1 MKPKPTT
8 LPLLIL
14 LLIALGLSLSTWR
27 LPASAQGTPYQTPTP
42 NANGDIIFKVRPG
55 DGCISIS
62 LLTNVPIE
70 TIKSLNGLDDAACSS
85 LLEGQD
91 IVIGRVEPVVLTQTA
106 MPTATIPPEMI
117 TPSPTPSPGTATICV
132 VLFHDK
138 DGNGMRTEGEDYLY
152 GGEVSVSNPDGSV
165 SLTGTTVAGNPD
177 EVQPR
182 CFPDLP
188 QGSYN
193 VSVAIPDGFNATTIT
208 NYALEVKAGEDATI
222 DFGAQ
227 ESAPSAGVITPDS
240 ARRSPVLGIIGGL
253 VLLAGLGLAFYMW
266 RTRKI

>member
-1 MKPKPTT
+1 MNTKSKT
-8 LPLLIL
+8 LPLFLL
-14 LLIALGLSLSTWR
+14 LLIVLGLSLSTWR

-70 TIKSLNGLDDAACSS
+70 TIKSLNGLDDACV
-85 LLEGQD
+85 LYEGQD
-91 IVIGRVEPVVLTQTA
+91 IILGRVEPVVLTQTA
-106 MPTATIPPEMI
+106 MPTATIPPELI

-138 DGNGMRTEGEDYLY
+138 DGNGMRTLGEDYLY
-152 GGEVSVSNPDGSV
+152 GGEVSVNNRDGSV

-177 EVQPR
+177 EVEPR

-188 QGSYN
+188 QDSYN
-193 VSVAIPDGFNATTIT
+193 VSVAIPDDFNATTIT

-227 ESAPSAGVITPDS
+227 ESAPSAGVTTPDS
-240 ARRSPVLGIIGGL
+240 ARRSPVLGIVGG
-253 VLLAGLGLAFYMW
+253 VILLAGLGLAFYMW
-266 RTRKI
+266 RIRKI

>member
-1 MKPKPTT
+1 
-8 LPLLIL
+8 L
-14 LLIALGLSLSTWR
+14 
-27 LPASAQGTPYQTPTP
+27 
-42 NANGDIIFKVRPG
+42 
-55 DGCISIS
+55 
-62 LLTNVPIE
+62 
-70 TIKSLNGLDDAACSS
+70 
-85 LLEGQD
+85 
-91 IVIGRVEPVVLTQTA
+91 
-106 MPTATIPPEMI
+106 I

-182 CFPDLP
+182 CFPELP
-188 QGSYN
+188 QDSYN

-227 ESAPSAGVITPDS
+227 ESAPSAGVIAPDS

>member
-1 MKPKPTT
+1 MNTKSKT
-8 LPLLIL
+8 LPLLL
-14 LLIALGLSLSTWR
+14 LFLVALGLSLSTWR

-70 TIKSLNGLDDAACSS
+70 TIKSLNGLDDACT

-91 IVIGRVEPVVLTQTA
+91 LVIGRVEPVVLTQTA
-106 MPTATIPPEMI
+106 MPTATIPPELV
-117 TPSPTPSPGTATICV
+117 TPSPTPSPGSATICV

-152 GGEVSVSNPDGSV
+152 GGEVSVNNPDGSV

-208 NYALEVKAGEDATI
+208 NYALEVNAGEDATI

>member
-1 MKPKPTT
+1 MKTKSKT
-8 LPLLIL
+8 LPLFL
-14 LLIALGLSLSTWR
+14 LLLTVLVLSLSTLR

-70 TIKSLNGLDDAACSS
+70 TIKSLNGLDDACT
-85 LLEGQD
+85 LYEDQE
-91 IVIGRVEPVVLTQTA
+91 IVLGRVEPVVLTQTA
-106 MPTATIPPEMI
+106 MPTPTIPPEMI

-132 VLFHDK
+132 VLFHDM
-138 DGNGMRTEGEDYLY
+138 DGNGMRTTGEDYLY
-152 GGEVSVSNPDGSV
+152 GGEVSISNRSGSV

-177 EVQPR
+177 EVEPR

-188 QGSYN
+188 QDSYN
-193 VSVAIPDGFNATTIT
+193 VTVAIPDGFNATTTT

-227 ESAPSAGVITPDS
+227 ESAPSAGVVEPDS
-240 ARRSPVLGIIGGL
+240 ARRSPVLAIIGGV
-253 VLLAGLGLAFYMW
+253 VLLTGLGLGFYLW

>member
-1 MKPKPTT
+1 MKTKSKT
-8 LPLLIL
+8 LPLFL
-14 LLIALGLSLSTWR
+14 LLLTVLGLSLSTLR

-70 TIKSLNGLDDAACSS
+70 TIKSLNGLDDNCT
-85 LLEGQD
+85 LLDGQD

-106 MPTATIPPEMI
+106 ISTPTIPPEMI

-132 VLFHDK
+132 VLFHDM

-152 GGEVSVSNPDGSV
+152 GGEVSISNRSGSV
-165 SLTGTTVAGNPD
+165 SLTGTTVAGIPD
-177 EVQPR
+177 EVEPR

-188 QGSYN
+188 QDSYN
-193 VSVAIPDGFNATTIT
+193 VTVAIPDGFNATTTT

-227 ESAPSAGVITPDS
+227 ESAPSAGVVEPDS
-240 ARRSPVLGIIGGL
+240 ARRSPVLAIIGGV
-253 VLLAGLGLAFYMW
+253 VLLAGLGLGFYLW

>member
-1 MKPKPTT
+1 MKPKLKT
-8 LPLLIL
+8 LPLFLLFLIV
-14 LLIALGLSLSTWR
+14 LGLSLNTLR

-42 NANGDIIFKVRPG
+42 NANGEILYPVRSG
-55 DGCISIS
+55 DRCISIS

-70 TIKSLNGLDDAACSS
+70 TIKSLNGLDDACT
-85 LLEGQD
+85 LIEGQD
-91 IVIGRVEPVVLTQTA
+91 IIIGKVEPVVLTQTA
-106 MPTATIPPEMI
+106 IPTATIPPELV

-152 GGEVSVSNPDGSV
+152 GGEVSVSNRSGSV
-165 SLTGTTVAGNPD
+165 SRTGTTVAGIPD
-177 EVQPR
+177 EIEPR

-188 QGSYN
+188 QDSYN
-193 VSVAIPDGFNATTIT
+193 VTVAIPDGFNATTTT
-208 NYALEVKAGEDATI
+208 NYGLEVKAGEDATI

-227 ESAPSAGVITPDS
+227 ESAPSAGVFEPDS
-240 ARRSPVLGIIGGL
+240 ARRSPILAIIG
-253 VLLAGLGLAFYMW
+253 VVALLAGLGLGFYLW